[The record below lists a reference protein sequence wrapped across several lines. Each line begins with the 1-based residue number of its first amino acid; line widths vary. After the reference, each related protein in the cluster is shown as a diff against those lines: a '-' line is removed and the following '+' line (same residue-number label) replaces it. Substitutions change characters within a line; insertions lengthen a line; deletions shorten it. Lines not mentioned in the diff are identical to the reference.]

1 MYDALDILEEIKLKK
16 MKISKEHLRRIEKK
30 EIERAEHDARL
41 AYHYYKL
48 RNHID
53 DGNLEKYLKRLN
65 IGLDGKNDQGKI

>member
-1 MYDALDILEEIKLKK
+1 MKLYDGLDILEEIKLKK

-48 RNHID
+48 RNHV
-53 DGNLEKYLKRLN
+53 
-65 IGLDGKNDQGKI
+65 